1 MKADKNMLLITSYW
15 GKYDTVKMI
24 PTSLDCPYAEVIYD
38 PATTLLVVISK
49 IQKENFQMV
58 PRLDDD
64 GNEMPCKKPR
74 GNGKKIK
81 EARSRLNT
89 LQEYYLIERDEQIEF
104 INRFAINAD
113 DFDFMK
119 YMRDV
124 KQEMAEAAIA
134 AAGPAEVPGKAAMS
148 LVDKNGKPLAKKKAP
163 VKK

>member
-24 PTSLDCPYAEVIYD
+24 PISNDCPYSEVIYD

-64 GNEMPCKKPR
+64 GNEILSKKPR
-74 GNGKKIK
+74 QNGKKIK
-81 EARSRLNT
+81 ETRSRLNT
-89 LQEYYLIERDEQIEF
+89 LQEYYIIEKDEQIDF
-104 INRFAINAD
+104 IYRFAINAETY
-113 DFDFMK
+113 DFMK

-124 KQEMAEAAIA
+124 KQEMAEAAA
-134 AAGPAEVPGKAAMS
+134 ATAKPAGKPEMA
-148 LVDKNGKPLAKKKAP
+148 LVDAKGKPLASKKG
-163 VKK
+163 KKN